1 MRMTCDVFRQEA
13 EERVLWIAAVP
24 DVEAGMAYVTEL
36 MALAP
41 SQDYFILDQRTGG
54 KIVPKFASTNA
65 PPPKLPWRG
74 RKTSVI
80 FPKNIAVKQA
90 AEYGLHCGLAIR

>member
-36 MALAP
+36 LALAP
-41 SQDYFILDQRTGG
+41 GQQYFMLDQRTGS
-54 KIVPKFASTNA
+54 KIVPKFASKSDA
-65 PPPKLPWRG
+65 PQ
-74 RKTSVI
+74 V
-80 FPKNIAVKQA
+80 AVA
-90 AEYGLHCGLAIR
+90 AA